1 MFIDQA
7 KIFLYAGRG
16 GDGCIGFRREKYV
29 PKGGP
34 NGGDGG
40 KGASIIIRASRHLQ
54 TLMDFRYKSVYK
66 APNGEHGKGGMKNGK
81 DGEDLIIKVP
91 LGTQIFLD
99 ETEELLADLVEDGD
113 EFLAVKGGR
122 GGRGNTWFATPTQR
136 TPRFAEPGKDG
147 EERVVR
153 LELKLIADVGLV
165 GFPNAGKSTFI
176 SVVSRAKPKIADY
189 PFTTLVP
196 NLGIVHYKDS
206 ISFSIAD
213 IPGIIEG
220 ASEGKGLGLQFLQH
234 IERTKVMLFLIEPF
248 SEDPKTDFKLLLN
261 ELKQYNPDLADKP
274 RLIAITK
281 ADAIDQ
287 DTKNELAKKKIDRK
301 TPFIISAHSGEGMD
315 KLMEKLAGIVVETE

>member
-40 KGASIIIRASRHLQ
+40 KGASIILKASRHLQ
-54 TLMDFRYKSVYK
+54 TLMDFRYKTIYK
-66 APNGEHGKGGMKNGK
+66 APKGEAGMSGMKNGK
-81 DGEDLIIKVP
+81 DGIDLIIKVP
-91 LGTQIFLD
+91 LGTQVFLD
-99 ETEELLADLVEDGD
+99 ETDELITDLVDDGD
-113 EFLAVKGGR
+113 EYVIVKGGK
-122 GGRGNTWFATPTQR
+122 GGRGNTWFATPTYR
-136 TPRFAEPGKDG
+136 TPRYAEDGTEG
-147 EERVVR
+147 EEKVIR

-165 GFPNAGKSTFI
+165 GLPNAGKSTLI

-196 NLGIVHYKDS
+196 NIGIVNYKES
-206 ISFSIAD
+206 ASFSIAD

-234 IERTKVMLFLIEPF
+234 IERTKVMVFLIDPF
-248 SEDPKTDFKLLLN
+248 TEDIKADYKLLLN
-261 ELKQYNPDLADKP
+261 ELKQFNPDLLKKP

-281 ADAIDQ
+281 ADALDE
-287 DTKNELAKKKIDRK
+287 DTKVTLRKSKIDRK
-301 TPFIISAHSGEGMD
+301 KVFVISAHSGEGMD
-315 KLMEKLAGIVVETE
+315 ELMKNLAGIVLETK

>member
-1 MFIDQA
+1 MFIDHA
-7 KIFLYAGRG
+7 KIFLYAGNG

-40 KGASIIIRASRHLQ
+40 KGASIILKASRHLQ
-54 TLMDFRYKSVYK
+54 TLMDFRYKSIYK
-66 APNGEHGKGGMKNGK
+66 APKGEHGKGGMKNGK
-81 DGEDLIIKVP
+81 DGEDLIIQVP
-91 LGTQIFLD
+91 RGTQIYID
-99 ETEELLADLVEDGD
+99 ETNELIADLVNDGD
-113 EFLAVKGGR
+113 EYLVVKGGK
-122 GGRGNTWFATPTQR
+122 GGRGNTWFATPTYR
-136 TPRFAEPGKDG
+136 TPRYAEPGVPG
-147 EERVVR
+147 EEKVVR

-196 NLGIVHYKDS
+196 NIGIVNYKDS
-206 ISFSIAD
+206 VSFSIAD

-234 IERTKVMLFLIEPF
+234 IERTKVMLFLLEPF
-248 SEDPKTDFKLLLN
+248 SEDPKNDFKLLLN
-261 ELKQYNPDLADKP
+261 ELKQFNPDLAKKP

-281 ADAIDQ
+281 ADAID
-287 DTKNELAKKKIDRK
+287 DETKVKLRKTKIDRK
-301 TPFIISAHSGEGMD
+301 NVIVISAHSGEGMD
-315 KLMEKLAGIVVETE
+315 ELMKNLAGIVIGTN

>member
-1 MFIDQA
+1 MFIDHA

-40 KGASIIIRASRHLQ
+40 RGASITLQANKNLQ
-54 TLMDFRYKSVYK
+54 TLMDFKYKTIYK
-66 APNGEHGKGGMKNGK
+66 APKGDAGKSGMKNGR
-81 DGEDLIIKVP
+81 DGEDVTIKVP
-91 LGTQIFLD
+91 CGTQIFID
-99 ETEELLADLVEDGD
+99 ETNELIADLINDGD
-113 EFLAVKGGR
+113 EFLAVKGGK
-122 GGRGNTWFATPTQR
+122 GGRGNTWFATPTYR
-136 TPRFAEPGKDG
+136 TPRYAEQGTEG
-147 EERVVR
+147 EEKIIR

-165 GFPNAGKSTFI
+165 GLPNAGKSTFI

-196 NLGIVHYKDS
+196 NLGIVNYKDS
-206 ISFSIAD
+206 ASFSIAD

-234 IERTKVMLFLIEPF
+234 IERTKVMVFLIDPF
-248 SEDPKTDFKLLLN
+248 TEDPKMDYKLLLN
-261 ELKQYNPDLADKP
+261 ELKQFDPKLTKKP

-281 ADAIDQ
+281 ADALDDESKVKLRKMKID
-287 DTKNELAKKKIDRK
+287 KKKV
-301 TPFIISAHSGEGMD
+301 FVISAHSGEGMD
-315 KLMEKLAGIVVETE
+315 ELMENLAGIVLETE